1 MFPWYK
7 IDTVLLDMDGTLLD
21 LHFDNHFW
29 LHLVP
34 EQLSLQRQISLDEA
48 NALVKQAYHDVV
60 GTLDWYCLDYWQRY
74 LNLNIL
80 ALHHAAADIIK
91 LRQDSMPFL
100 QALAGASKQRILFT
114 NAHPQSL
121 ALKLTHTNLA
131 NGLDQ
136 ILSSHES
143 GYPKEHPQFW
153 QYAFDKYNLD
163 PSRCLFIDDSEVIL
177 AASKK
182 AGVAY
187 QLGINNPDS
196 QQPHIEFTDFPA
208 ITDYQPLSLALQS
221 VYTKTTSK
229 CRIVHVQK

>member
-34 EQLSLQRQISLDEA
+34 QQLSMQRQISLDEA
-48 NALVKQAYHDVV
+48 NTLVKQAYYDVV

-74 LNLNIL
+74 LQLDIL
-80 ALHHAAADIIK
+80 ALHHASADRIK

-121 ALKLTHTNLA
+121 ALKLTHTNLGH
-131 NGLDQ
+131 GLDEM
-136 ILSSHES
+136 LSSHES

-153 QYAFDKYNLD
+153 QYALTKFNLD

-182 AGVAY
+182 AGIGY
-187 QLGINNPDS
+187 QLGIKNPDS
-196 QQPHIEFTDFPA
+196 QKPDIEFTDFPA
-208 ITDYQPLSLALQS
+208 ITDYHPLSLALQS
-221 VYTKTTSK
+221 V
-229 CRIVHVQK
+229 

>member
-29 LHLVP
+29 LHIVP
-34 EQLSLQRQISLDEA
+34 EQLSIQRQISLDEA
-48 NALVKQAYHDVV
+48 NKLAKQACYDVV
-60 GTLDWYCLDYWQRY
+60 GTLDWYCLDYWQRH
-74 LNLNIL
+74 LKLDIL
-80 ALHHAAADIIK
+80 ALHHASADRIK

-100 QALAGASKQRILFT
+100 QALAGANKQRILFT

-131 NGLDQ
+131 DGLDDM
-136 ILSSHES
+136 LSSHES

-153 QYAFDKYNLD
+153 QYAFNKFKVD
-163 PSRCLFIDDSEVIL
+163 PSRYLFIDDSEVIL

-182 AGVAY
+182 AGVGY
-187 QLGINNPDS
+187 QLGIKNPDS
-196 QQPHIEFTDFPA
+196 QKPQLEFANFPA
-208 ITDYQPLSLALQS
+208 ITDYHLLLQ
-221 VYTKTTSK
+221 TLQA
-229 CRIVHVQK
+229 I